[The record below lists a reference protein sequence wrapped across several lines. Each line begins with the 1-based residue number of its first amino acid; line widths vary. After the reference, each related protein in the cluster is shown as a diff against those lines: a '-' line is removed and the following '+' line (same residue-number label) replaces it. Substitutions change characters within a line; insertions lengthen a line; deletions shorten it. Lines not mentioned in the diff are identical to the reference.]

1 VRLTLTSPYTI
12 ESFPVKKEESTMQ
25 ENRNT
30 ENAPLDVEDWQI
42 AFAPYVEHPVL
53 ALVLAQ
59 HLSALQDY
67 IQSNETV
74 AATGAINRAVEELY
88 EHSDFR
94 SVSLELF
101 RATVQGRLPVDIESV
116 INALGIRT

>member
-1 VRLTLTSPYTI
+1 
-12 ESFPVKKEESTMQ
+12 MQ

-67 IQSNETV
+67 VQSGETV

-101 RATVQGRLPVDIESV
+101 RATVQGRLPVDVEHV

>member
-1 VRLTLTSPYTI
+1 
-12 ESFPVKKEESTMQ
+12 MQ

-30 ENAPLDVEDWQI
+30 ENAPLDDENWEI
-42 AFAPYVEHPVL
+42 AFAPYVEYPLL
-53 ALVLAQ
+53 ALMLAQ

-67 IQSNETV
+67 IQSDAKA

-94 SVSLELF
+94 SVTLELF
-101 RATVQGRLPVDIESV
+101 RATVQGRLPVDVKHV